1 MTDAD
6 VSVSRRLPVYQLDKK
21 TCSTR
26 GFVSDIAVFVLKGT
40 LNFNQP
46 NQLESEPAE
55 ALLEQ
60 YFALDTVSATIDF
73 YASNVSSN

>member
-6 VSVSRRLPVYQLDKK
+6 VSVSCRLPVYQLDKK

-55 ALLEQ
+55 ALEQ